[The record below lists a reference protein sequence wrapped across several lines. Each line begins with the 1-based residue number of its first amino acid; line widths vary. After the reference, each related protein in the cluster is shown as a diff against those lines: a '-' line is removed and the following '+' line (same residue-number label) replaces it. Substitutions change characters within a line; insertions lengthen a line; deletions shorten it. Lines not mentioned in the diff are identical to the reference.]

1 MIVMRNFG
9 KNSEE
14 FGSVKERTHM
24 TVKVCRVDTCRDSM
38 FDLCPDFALRFF
50 GLDMGGG
57 GGRFRPKIT
66 RRIEQTRNFVFGFY
80 WTPTIGFPFACECE
94 VQAQVGGRMVFGVG
108 SNFGEPGAGHHDAG
122 GSNGI
127 LVERVKAGVVQ
138 GMGHGKIVSIDY
150 ETF

>member
-66 RRIEQTRNFVFGFY
+66 RRIEQTRNF
-80 WTPTIGFPFACECE
+80 
-94 VQAQVGGRMVFGVG
+94 GRNLPPPPPISSPQKRSAESGQDQK
-108 SNFGEPGAGHHDAG
+108 SNRLNSSHQTLTD
-122 GSNGI
+122 S
-127 LVERVKAGVVQ
+127 V
-138 GMGHGKIVSIDY
+138 
-150 ETF
+150 